1 MDQDFFRF
9 GLAAFVTILV
19 VVDPPGV
26 VPIFVAL
33 TKDEEPRR
41 RRAILI
47 RAVLIAFGVA
57 LFFLIAGRAVLS
69 YLGVTVHAFSISGGI
84 LLFVA
89 AMPMLF
95 GQRGGLQAPEGK
107 ERGARAVAGDRRA
120 RTTAEMDA
128 QAIVGNDDGA
138 PASANNDISVFP
150 LAMPLLSGPGT
161 IATILLLT
169 SQAGGDP
176 QRLAAISVAIAV
188 VFLVSFVVLYL
199 GARLIRLVG
208 EGGVHI
214 ATRMM
219 GIVLAALAVQFV
231 LNGVAGYYK
240 LLIGR

>member
-1 MDQDFFRF
+1 MDQEYFRF
-9 GLAAFVTILV
+9 GLAAFVTLLV

-26 VPIFVAL
+26 VPIYVAL
-33 TKDEEPRR
+33 TKDESPSR
-41 RRAILI
+41 RRAILV

-107 ERGARAVAGDRRA
+107 ERGAG
-120 RTTAEMDA
+120 TIAEETQRD
-128 QAIVGNDDGA
+128 QAA
-138 PASANNDISVFP
+138 ASNDISVFP

-169 SQAGGDP
+169 SQAGGD
-176 QRLAAISVAIAV
+176 QKKLLAIGAAIAV
-188 VFLVSFVVLYL
+188 VFLVSFISLYL

-214 ATRMM
+214 ATRVM
-219 GIVLAALAVQFV
+219 GIVLAALAVQYI
-231 LNGVAGYYK
+231 LNGIAGYYT
-240 LLIGR
+240 LLRGN

>member
-9 GLAAFVTILV
+9 ALAAFVTLLV

-26 VPIFVAL
+26 VPIYVAL
-33 TKDEEPRR
+33 TKDEQASRR
-41 RRAILI
+41 RSILT

-95 GQRGGLQAPEGK
+95 GHRGGLQAPEPR
-107 ERGARAVAGDRRA
+107 ERGSMGH
-120 RTTAEMDA
+120 
-128 QAIVGNDDGA
+128 
-138 PASANNDISVFP
+138 DISDFP

-169 SQAGGDP
+169 SQAGGDLKK
-176 QRLAAISVAIAV
+176 LAAIGVAIAI
-188 VFLVSFVVLYL
+188 VFLVSFVSLYL

-214 ATRMM
+214 ATRVM
-219 GIVLAALAVQFV
+219 GIVLAALAVQYV
-231 LNGVAGYYK
+231 LNGVTGYYQ
-240 LLIGR
+240 LLRGH

>member
-1 MDQDFFRF
+1 MDQEILRF
-9 GLAAFVTILV
+9 GLAAFVTLLV

-33 TKDEEPRR
+33 TQDEPARR
-41 RRAILI
+41 SAILT
-47 RAVLIAFGVA
+47 RAVLIALGVA

-95 GQRGGLQAPEGK
+95 GQRGGLQAPEPR
-107 ERGARAVAGDRRA
+107 ERGG
-120 RTTAEMDA
+120 E
-128 QAIVGNDDGA
+128 
-138 PASANNDISVFP
+138 DISVFP

-169 SQAGGDP
+169 SQAGNDVRKVG
-176 QRLAAISVAIAV
+176 AIGVAIAI
-188 VFLVSFVVLYL
+188 VFLVSFVSLYL
-199 GARLIRLVG
+199 GSRMMKLLG

-214 ATRMM
+214 ATRVM
-219 GIVLAALAVQFV
+219 GIVLAALAVQYV
-231 LNGVAGYYK
+231 LNGITGYYH
-240 LLIGR
+240 LLSGR

>member
-1 MDQDFFRF
+1 MDQEIIRF
-9 GLAAFVTILV
+9 GLAAFVTLLV

-33 TKDEEPRR
+33 TQNEPSR
-41 RRAILI
+41 RRAILT

-95 GQRGGLQAPEGK
+95 GQRGGLQKPEPRD
-107 ERGARAVAGDRRA
+107 RGG
-120 RTTAEMDA
+120 E
-128 QAIVGNDDGA
+128 
-138 PASANNDISVFP
+138 DISVFP

-169 SQAGGDP
+169 SQTGNDVRKLG
-176 QRLAAISVAIAV
+176 AIGVAIAI
-188 VFLVSFVVLYL
+188 VFIVSFVSLYL
-199 GARLIRLVG
+199 GSRLMRLLG

-214 ATRMM
+214 ATRVM
-219 GIVLAALAVQFV
+219 GIVLAALAVQYV
-231 LNGVAGYYK
+231 LNGITGYYH
-240 LLIGR
+240 LLSGR

>member
-1 MDQDFFRF
+1 MDQDFLRF

-33 TKDEEPRR
+33 TKDEPPRR
-41 RRAILI
+41 RLAILI

-57 LFFLIAGRAVLS
+57 LFFLVAGRAVLS

-107 ERGARAVAGDRRA
+107 ERGARAMAGRERAAPGDRG
-120 RTTAEMDA
+120 TAGE
-128 QAIVGNDDGA
+128 
-138 PASANNDISVFP
+138 DISVFP
-150 LAMPLLSGPGT
+150 LAMPLLSGPGA

-169 SQAGGDP
+169 SQAGGD
-176 QRLAAISVAIAV
+176 LKKVAAIGIAIAV
-188 VFLVSFVVLYL
+188 VFLVSFAALHL
-199 GARLIRLVG
+199 GARLIALVG

-214 ATRMM
+214 ATRVM
-219 GIVLAALAVQFV
+219 GIVLAALAVQYV
-231 LNGVAGYYK
+231 LNGVTGYYQ
-240 LLIGR
+240 LLRGR